1 MRAGQTH
8 VECETF
14 VRKPEALAWI
24 AKREAELKAPGG
36 MFVAKVTDPT
46 LAEVI
51 DRYVATTEA
60 SIGRTKA
67 QVLRSIKR
75 YDIARKRCSGIR
87 ASDVV
92 NFAETL
98 KSNVQPQTV
107 QNYLSH
113 LSAVF
118 AVAEP
123 AWGYPLDRAA
133 MRDAFAVVKRLGITA
148 RSVKRDRRPTL
159 DELDTLLERFSERQ
173 EAKADALPMQRLV
186 VFAIF
191 STRRQEEIT
200 RITWADLDEGGSR
213 VMVRDMKN
221 PGQKNGNDVWVNLPP
236 EALAVIRA
244 MPRLKGEPRIFPFH
258 ADSVSASFTRACK
271 ILGIE
276 NLHFHDLRHEGCS
289 RLFEMGWTVPQVATV
304 SGHRNWQSLQRYTHV
319 RQTGD
324 KFAGWP
330 WLSRV
335 TGRQQQ
341 SGR

>member
-1 MRAGQTH
+1 MKDGHTHNETQTFDRRQAA
-8 VECETF
+8 E
-14 VRKPEALAWI
+14 KWI
-24 AKREAELKAPGG
+24 KKREVELSAPGG
-36 MFVAKVTDPT
+36 MRLAVAGDPK
-46 LAEVI
+46 LGDVI
-51 DRYVATTEA
+51 DRYVSTTEKQ
-60 SIGRTKA
+60 IGRTKA
-67 QVLRSIKR
+67 QVLRSIKEHE
-75 YDIARKRCSGIR
+75 IAEKRCSEVTSEILV
-87 ASDVV
+87 A
-92 NFAETL
+92 FAHDLNEGR
-98 KSNVQPQTV
+98 QPQTV

-118 AVAEP
+118 AVAKP

-133 MRDAFAVVKRLGITA
+133 IKDALTVLKRLGLTS
-148 RSVKRDRRPTL
+148 RSLKRDRRPTL
-159 DELDTLLERFSERQ
+159 DELDRLLERFGERQ
-173 EAKADALPMQRLV
+173 EAKADALPMQKLV

-200 RITWADLDEGGSR
+200 RITWADLDEEGSR

-221 PGQKNGNDVWVNLPP
+221 PGQKKGNDVWVTLPP

-244 MPRLKGEPRIFPFH
+244 MPRLKGEPRIFPFY

-324 KFAGWP
+324 KFKDWP

-335 TGRQQQ
+335 TGAA
-341 SGR
+341 